1 MTLRKIAL
9 SILLT
14 ISSCLLAQTTTKENI
29 KVTIVK
35 AKLVDNSSVFG
46 IRQLSVTSDA
56 LKKVMIK
63 TKIESTEENKTK
75 LSAFYLI
82 DSKNKI
88 RYRLEDYKGYRG
100 IIGEPELIPFRK
112 SKIYNDKG
120 EEMNSYMWPNYDP
133 SVKDYFN
140 EYDNIAY
147 QNFQLNINFGT
158 AEKPKLSVVYQG
170 ETEYTKFTAELYFT
184 VLVENKYSDYEL
196 YYKDEKI
203 ADIKFQ

>member
-1 MTLRKIAL
+1 MLKKIAL
-9 SILLT
+9 SILLA
-14 ISSCLLAQTTTKENI
+14 ISCTLSAQTTTKEGV

-56 LKKVMIK
+56 LKKVLIK
-63 TKIESTEENKTK
+63 TKIESTDENKTK
-75 LSAFYLI
+75 LSAFSLI
-82 DSKNKI
+82 DTKNKI
-88 RYRLEDYKGYRG
+88 RYRLEDYKGYTG
-100 IIGEPELIPFRK
+100 IIGSPELIPFRK

-120 EEMNSYMWPNYDP
+120 EEMNSYMWPTYDTT
-133 SVKDYFN
+133 VKDYFN
-140 EYDNIAY
+140 DYDTIDY
-147 QNFQLNINFGT
+147 KNFQLNINFGT

-184 VLVENKYSDYEL
+184 ILVENKDSDYEL